1 MAAPVPSPQL
11 CSEAAPTHA
20 LSPPALPSLWPAPGT
35 GLGWQH
41 QGPGRARSP
50 HAEEMGGNTTVPAHQ
65 SCLLLPPRPGVGE
78 DVFVFIQPLEISS
91 VPGYLCWLVIMRDT
105 AGT

>member
-1 MAAPVPSPQL
+1 MAAPVPSPRL

-20 LSPPALPSLWPAPGT
+20 LSPSAPLAPLGTALSR
-35 GLGWQH
+35 QH
-41 QGPGRARSP
+41 QGPGRACSP

-91 VPGYLCWLVIMRDT
+91 VPGYLCWLVIMRDA